1 MITVKLDGRSLTV
14 AGVVAVA
21 RDGAPVELAPDAVEA
36 MCRSRLALEHA
47 AARGERIYGV
57 STAAGALQRVSL
69 DDRDAHQF
77 NRRMLQ
83 NCRVGQGPPASR
95 EIVRGTLVRLANLLA
110 QGVTGVRPE
119 IAQMVVRALNQDW
132 PLTMRTLGSVGQ
144 ADLAPM
150 GDLATEL
157 IDTAEVELAAGEG
170 MALIDDN
177 SYSTAIAALAVA
189 DLERLAD
196 ALDVVA
202 ALEMEAFL
210 ANPSMLDPVLA
221 ERPFPGLQST
231 AARLR
236 ALLADSWL
244 WRPEVPRNL
253 QDPLTYRCLPQIHG
267 ALRDTL
273 EFAGRQLA
281 LELNAAQS
289 NPLVDVEG
297 ERVVSVGCFDVL
309 PLAAALDYLRI
320 ALAPVL
326 TSANERMMKLLHTG
340 FSGLPPGLSSDAARG
355 HDGFTEFGVAGQG
368 LVAEARLLA
377 APVSFEMVSTTQAE
391 GIEDRTTMAPLA
403 GRRLSE
409 MVGLGEMLAAM
420 ELVVAAQAIDL
431 RPGARLGVGTIRAF
445 RQVRTCVPAVTG
457 DQPVPA
463 QLEDVIGLVKAG
475 SIGSISC

>member
-1 MITVKLDGRSLTV
+1 MTVTLDGRSLEM
-14 AGVVAVA
+14 ADVVAVA
-21 RDGAPVELAPDAVEA
+21 RDGAAVELAPAAIEA
-36 MCRSRLALEHA
+36 MRRSRGALERA

-69 DDRDAHQF
+69 EGSDAHQF
-77 NRRMLQ
+77 NRTMIL

-110 QGVTGVRPE
+110 QGMTGVRPE
-119 IAQMVVRALNQDW
+119 LAQLVAQALNEDW

-150 GDLATEL
+150 GDLATGL
-157 IDTAEVELAAGEG
+157 IDTAGFDLAAGEG
-170 MALIDDN
+170 MALIDN
-177 SYSTAIAALAVA
+177 NCFSTAIAALAVA
-189 DLERLAD
+189 DLEQLAD

-202 ALEMEAFL
+202 ALEMEAYL
-210 ANPSMLDPVLA
+210 ANPSILDPVLA

-236 ALLADSWL
+236 ELLAGSWL
-244 WRPEVPRNL
+244 WQPDVPRNL
-253 QDPLTYRCLPQIHG
+253 QDPLTYRCIPQIHG

-273 EFAGRQLA
+273 EFAHRQLA

-340 FSGLPPGLSSDAARG
+340 FSGLAPGLSPDAARG
-355 HDGFTEFGVAGQG
+355 HDGFTEFGVVGQG

-377 APVSFEMVSTTQAE
+377 APVSFEMASTTQAE

-409 MVGLGEMLAAM
+409 MVGLGQVLAAM

-431 RPGARLGVGTIRAF
+431 RPGVQLGTGTNRAYRHVRASIPAVIGSNPVPGNLDAVIELVRAGTI
-445 RQVRTCVPAVTG
+445 G
-457 DQPVPA
+457 DA
-463 QLEDVIGLVKAG
+463 
-475 SIGSISC
+475 S